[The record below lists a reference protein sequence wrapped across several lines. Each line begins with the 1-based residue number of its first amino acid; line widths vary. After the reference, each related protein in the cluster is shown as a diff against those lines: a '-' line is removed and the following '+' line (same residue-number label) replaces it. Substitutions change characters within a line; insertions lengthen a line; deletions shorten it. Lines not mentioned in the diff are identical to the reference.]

1 MQNEPVQSLT
11 FVIFGITSNLS
22 QIYLI
27 HALYDLAEKN
37 LLPENLKIIGISRT
51 PQTKQEIELYF
62 SKVLHTEN
70 RHHQHQINP
79 DIFNNLY
86 QKFYHLSGQL
96 EDPKFYS
103 GLKDYIDELNPGV
116 KDKNIIYYLATY
128 PDLYKNI
135 FENIKAQGLSDE
147 TNGWVRLLIEKPIG
161 NDLKSAK
168 ELNTLLLKFFKET
181 QIFRLDHYLGKET
194 LQNIL
199 TFRFSN
205 NIFEHLINSSY
216 IDHIQVSLLEDFG
229 VGKRGEYYDSV
240 GALKDVGQ
248 NHLLQMIALP
258 TMDQPS
264 QFNHSEIAKER
275 TKILENLVPLKEKV
289 VFGQYQGYTSEEN
302 IHPNSKTDTYFA
314 FKTQINN
321 DRFKGVPIYV
331 RSGKRLAQTVAEIS
345 IVFKKPTDTPFT
357 DIKTNLMPN
366 VLIYRIQPNEGIV
379 LKINTKRSGHTQELE
394 QTYMQFCYRDYG
406 PILTDAHEKLMADAL
421 KGDQTFFNDAS
432 EVEAQWAFIDPLVE
446 AQKDPIIYEPGSY
459 GPKEADELIEADG
472 RKWLEPSM
480 MFCKI

>member
-1 MQNEPVQSLT
+1 MDSLT

-27 HALYDLAEKN
+27 HALYDLAAKN

-51 PQTKQEIELYF
+51 PQAKGEIEDF
-62 SKVLHTEN
+62 FKKVLHTEN
-70 RHHQHQINP
+70 RHHLHEIDQTV
-79 DIFNNLY
+79 FNNLY
-86 QKFYHLSGQL
+86 QKFYHLNGQL
-96 EDPKFYS
+96 EDPKFYLS
-103 GLKDYIDELNPGV
+103 LKNYIDELNPGTV
-116 KDKNIIYYLATY
+116 KKNIIYYLATY

-135 FENIKAQGLSDE
+135 FENIKSQGLSE
-147 TNGWVRLLIEKPIG
+147 EKNGWVRLLIEKPIG
-161 NDLKSAK
+161 NDLNSAK
-168 ELNTLLLKFFKET
+168 ELNELLLKFFKET

-205 NIFEHLINSSY
+205 NIFEHLINSDFV
-216 IDHIQVSLLEDFG
+216 DHIQVSLLEDFG
-229 VGKRGEYYDSV
+229 VGKRGQYYDSV

-258 TMDQPS
+258 TMDKPIE
-264 QFNHSEIAKER
+264 FNHSEIAKER
-275 TKILENLVPLKEKV
+275 TKILVNLVPLKDKI
-289 VFGQYQGYTSEEN
+289 VFGQYRGYLDEEN
-302 IHPNSKTDTYFA
+302 INPGSSADTFFA
-314 FKTQINN
+314 FKTEIDNA
-321 DRFKGVPIYV
+321 RFKGVPIYV
-331 RSGKRLAQTVAEIS
+331 RSGKKLTQTVAEIS
-345 IVFKKPTDTPFT
+345 IVFKKPIDTPFT
-357 DIKTNLMPN
+357 DIKTNITAN

-379 LKINTKRSGHTQELE
+379 LKINTKKSGHTQELE

-406 PILTDAHEKLMADAL
+406 PLLTDAHEKLMADAI
-421 KGDQTFFNDAS
+421 KGDQTFFNNAA
-432 EVEAQWAFIDPLVE
+432 EVEAQWAFIDPLIEVSG
-446 AQKDPIIYEPGSY
+446 KPIIYEPGTY